1 MCSGNSNR
9 RAHHAAEEAKRE
21 AGQAAAAAAQR
32 QEQAYREMLSMIPPA
47 PKPQEYTPPP
57 MSTRSG
63 LDDTSSGVRTAK
75 SKRKSTMNINKGVAA
90 LRIPL
95 NTGGNAGSGINIG

>member
-1 MCSGNSNR
+1 MCNSNR
-9 RAHHAAEEAKRE
+9 KAHHAQQNAMRE
-21 AGQAAAAAAQR
+21 ANAAANAAASR
-32 QEQAYREMLSMIPPA
+32 QEQAYKDMLAMIPPP

-63 LDDTSSGVRTAK
+63 LDDTNSGVRTAK
-75 SKRKSTMNINKGVAA
+75 SKRKSTMNVNKGVAS